1 MSWNLQK
8 EVREI
13 LATETGTQIFAP
25 GRRTP
30 VAFLYPNTYHLGMS
44 NLGLHIIYQIL
55 NREEWACERVFLPE
69 VKKREEY
76 AKTKTPLF
84 SMETQRPLADFPYIC
99 ATLSFEMD
107 YLNFLIQLQMGHIKL
122 LSEERGEKDSFVI
135 IGGPCATFN
144 PEPLADFADM
154 VVVGEGEETLP
165 KLLRLLEQMCMEKKT
180 RKEKLLAAAQL
191 PGVYVPQFYRP
202 QYDAAGVFNGIKRLE
217 AVPEKISRQWVKD
230 LDAYP
235 HTSAIISPYT
245 EFANMFIVEVAR
257 GCGRHCRFCMAGYC
271 FRKPRNRKLE
281 LLLQDIRQRPE
292 KTAKVGLMGA
302 AVSDYPEMKELTKTL
317 AEEHVPFSCAS
328 LRADSLDLPL
338 VQALAQSGQRT
349 MTVAPEAGSIRMRTA
364 VNKGITE
371 EHIYQ
376 AMEYAALAG
385 MPNIK
390 LYFMIGLPGEEDEDI
405 EETIAL
411 VHRVRK
417 RMDELGH
424 KGDLVLSVNAF
435 TPKPFTPYQWSP
447 LEDIKVLKRRF
458 KMLQNG
464 FKKEKRVRLL
474 TESLKETILQAALAR
489 GNRQL
494 GKILLWAAD
503 NRTDLK
509 EAFQFYHILPE
520 KLACRKIETGA
531 PLSWDH
537 LDMGVTKTYLLKEWE
552 NSQAGKFTP
561 GCFDGCKRCGVCQ
574 NQYTGTLR
582 RTF

>member
-8 EVREI
+8 EIREI

-44 NLGLHIIYQIL
+44 NLGLHILYRIL
-55 NREEWACERVFLPE
+55 NLEGWACERVFLPE
-69 VKKREEY
+69 GKKREEY

-99 ATLSFEMD
+99 AILSFEMD

-122 LSEERGEKDSFVI
+122 LSKDRNEKDPFVI

-144 PEPLADFADM
+144 PEPLADFAD
-154 VVVGEGEETLP
+154 VVVIGEGEETLP
-165 KLLRLLEQMCMEKKT
+165 RLLHLLDRLHLEKKS
-180 RKEKLLAAAQL
+180 RQEKLLAAAQV

-202 QYDAAGVFNGIKRLE
+202 QYDEAGAFTGMERAG
-217 AVPEKISRQWVKD
+217 AVPELISRQWVRD
-230 LDAYP
+230 LDAFP

-271 FRKPRNRKLE
+271 FRRPRNRKLDF
-281 LLLQDIRQRPE
+281 LLQDIRQRPE
-292 KTAKVGLMGA
+292 QTAKVGLMGA
-302 AVSDYPEMKELTKTL
+302 AVSDYPEMKQLTKTL
-317 AEEHVPFSCAS
+317 AEEHIPFSCAS

-338 VQALAQSGQRT
+338 VEALARSGQRT
-349 MTVAPEAGSIRMRTA
+349 MTVAPEAGSIRLRA
-364 VNKGITE
+364 AINKGIAE

-390 LYFMIGLPGEEDEDI
+390 LYFMIGLPGEGDEDI
-405 EETIAL
+405 EEMIAL

-435 TPKPFTPYQWSP
+435 IPKPFTPYQWSP
-447 LEDIKVLKRRF
+447 LEDIKILKRRF
-458 KMLQNG
+458 KMLQSG
-464 FKKEKRVRLL
+464 FRKDKRIRLL
-474 TESLKETILQAALAR
+474 TESLKETVLQAALAR
-489 GNRQL
+489 GDRQL
-494 GKILLWAAD
+494 GKVLLWGAE
-503 NRTDLK
+503 NRQVLK
-509 EAFQFYHILPE
+509 EAFQFHHIVPE
-520 KLACRKIETGA
+520 ELACRKIETGA
-531 PLSWDH
+531 VLPWDH
-537 LDMGVTKTYLLKEWE
+537 LDMGVSKAYLLKERE
-552 NSQAGKFTP
+552 NSRAGKFTP
-561 GCFDGCKRCGVCQ
+561 GCFDGCKRCGVCE
-574 NQYTGTLR
+574 YT
-582 RTF
+582 F